1 MSATDSLTELE
12 AVNYML
18 ISAGEQPVAAL
29 GTADQGTDTVTAQ
42 FILNDVVTKE
52 FQERGID
59 ENVYETIIAAAGE
72 GNTVT
77 LPTGTIDVYLRDLL
91 EVTDSSGENK
101 GQMNVTVRDG
111 KLFNVTSQ
119 TDDFSDYTS
128 KVTSQGGFRLVVK
141 VYLPFTSLNVSTRRM
156 IMEESARRYQML
168 TQGASNVDAM
178 LSGRA
183 QLSRAQGRANDMN
196 NKGRN
201 LFDGSDYNR
210 YFAVNR
216 TFFPRYGSHLADS
229 VRRGY

>member
-52 FQERGID
+52 FQERGLD
-59 ENVYETIIAAAGE
+59 ENVYETIIAAAGD
-72 GNTVT
+72 NTVS
-77 LPTGTIDVYLRDLL
+77 LPAGTIDVYLRDLL

-119 TDDFSDYTS
+119 TNDFSDYTS
-128 KVTSQGGFRLVVK
+128 KVATQGGFRLVVK
-141 VYLPFTSLNVSTRRM
+141 VYLPFTSLNVATRRS

-178 LSGRA
+178 LNGRA
-183 QLSRAQGRANDMN
+183 QISRAQGRANDMN

-210 YFAVNR
+210 FFAVNR
-216 TFFPRYGSHLADS
+216 TFFPRYGSHLSDY
-229 VRRGY
+229 VRRG

>member
-59 ENVYETIIAAAGE
+59 ENVYETIIAAAGD
-72 GNTVT
+72 NTVS
-77 LPTGTIDVYLRDLL
+77 LPAGTIDVYLRDLL

-119 TDDFSDYTS
+119 TNDFSAYTS
-128 KVTSQGGFRLVVK
+128 KVAGQGGFRLVVK

-183 QLSRAQGRANDMN
+183 QLSRAQGRSNDMN

-210 YFAVNR
+210 FFAVNR
-216 TFFPRYGSHLADS
+216 TFFPRYGSHLSDY
-229 VRRGY
+229 VRRG

>member
-52 FQERGID
+52 FQERGLD
-59 ENVYETIIAAAGE
+59 ENVYETIIAAAGD
-72 GNTVT
+72 NTVS
-77 LPTGTIDVYLRDLL
+77 LPAGTIDVYLRDLL

-101 GQMNVTVRDG
+101 GQMNVRDG

-119 TDDFSDYTS
+119 TNDFSDFTS
-128 KVTSQGGFRLVVK
+128 KVASQGGFRLVVK
-141 VYLPFTSLNVSTRRM
+141 VYLPFTSLNVATRRS

-168 TQGASNVDAM
+168 TQGAGNVDAM

-183 QLSRAQGRANDMN
+183 QISRAQGRANDMN
-196 NKGRN
+196 NKSRN

-210 YFAVNR
+210 FFAVNR
-216 TFFPRYGSHLADS
+216 TFFPKYGSHLSDY
-229 VRRGY
+229 VRRG

>member
-52 FQERGID
+52 FQERGLD
-59 ENVYETIIAAAGE
+59 ENVYETIIAAAGD
-72 GNTVT
+72 NTVS
-77 LPTGTIDVYLRDLL
+77 LPLGTIDVYLRDLL

-119 TDDFSDYTS
+119 TNDFSAYTS
-128 KVTSQGGFRLVVK
+128 KVTGQGGFRLVVK
-141 VYLPFTSLNVSTRRM
+141 VYLPFTSLNVATRRM

-183 QLSRAQGRANDMN
+183 QLSRAQGRSNDTN

-210 YFAVNR
+210 FFAVNR
-216 TFFPRYGSHLADS
+216 TFFPKYGSHLSDY
-229 VRRGY
+229 VRRG

>member
-59 ENVYETIIAAAGE
+59 ENVYETIIAAAGD
-72 GNTVT
+72 NTVS

-119 TDDFSDYTS
+119 TNDFSDFTS
-128 KVTSQGGFRLVVK
+128 KVASQGGFRLVVK

-183 QLSRAQGRANDMN
+183 QLSRAQGRSNDMN

-201 LFDGSDYNR
+201 
-210 YFAVNR
+210 
-216 TFFPRYGSHLADS
+216 
-229 VRRGY
+229 

>member
-52 FQERGID
+52 FQERGLD
-59 ENVYETIIAAAGE
+59 ENVYETIIAAAGD
-72 GNTVT
+72 NTVS
-77 LPTGTIDVYLRDLL
+77 LPAGTIDVYLRDLL

-119 TDDFSDYTS
+119 TNDFSAYTS
-128 KVTSQGGFRLVVK
+128 KVTGQGGFRLVVK

-183 QLSRAQGRANDMN
+183 QLSRAQGRSNDMN

-210 YFAVNR
+210 FFAVNR
-216 TFFPRYGSHLADS
+216 TFFPRYGSHLSDY
-229 VRRGY
+229 VRRG

>member
-52 FQERGID
+52 VQERGID
-59 ENVYETIIAAAGE
+59 ENVYETIIAAAG
-72 GNTVT
+72 GGSTVT
-77 LPTGTIDVYLRDLL
+77 LPAGTIDAYLQDLL

-101 GQMNVTVRDG
+101 GQMNVAVRDG

-119 TDDFSDYTS
+119 TDDFSAYTS
-128 KVTSQGGFRLVVK
+128 KVSDQGGFRLVVK
-141 VYLPFTSLNVSTRRM
+141 VYLPFTSLNVNTRRM
-156 IMEESARRYQML
+156 VMEEAARRYQML
-168 TQGASNVDAM
+168 TQGATNVDAM

-183 QLSRAQGRANDMN
+183 QLSRAQGRSNDIN

-201 LFDGSDYNR
+201 LFTGDFNR
-210 YFAVNR
+210 YFAVSRNN
-216 TFFPRYGSHLADS
+216 FPRSGSNISDS

>member
-59 ENVYETIIAAAGE
+59 ENVYETIIAAAGD
-72 GNTVT
+72 NTVS

-119 TDDFSDYTS
+119 TNDFSDFTS
-128 KVTSQGGFRLVVK
+128 KVASQGGFRLVVK

-183 QLSRAQGRANDMN
+183 QLSRAQGRSNDMN

-210 YFAVNR
+210 FFAVNR
-216 TFFPRYGSHLADS
+216 TFFPKYGSHLSDY
-229 VRRGY
+229 VRRG